1 MNSMQ
6 YSSLVKK
13 LVDDLKGVFNNAG
26 LGGEAGE
33 YQLLTQSFL
42 YKFINDKFLYEA
54 KSFDDKNT
62 YENIMLMSEDEYEG
76 LQMDLGNKSAF
87 IKREDLIESIFNKQN
102 KDGFSELF
110 DDTLNDISYDNND
123 IYSVETAGNTE
134 ISLFDSNLIKNNI
147 IDSSQRDFVA
157 KSIINKLTEVK
168 FDESIF
174 NAGFDFFS
182 TIFEYMIKDYNKDGG
197 GKYAEYYT
205 PHSVAK
211 IIAKIIVGKSSPS
224 NVRIYDP
231 AAGSGTLLMNLASE
245 IGTEK
250 STVYSQ
256 DISQKSSNL
265 LRLNLILNGL
275 SHSINNIVQG
285 NTILENKHS
294 EKMDYIVSNP
304 PFKLDFSEWRDQI
317 ESLPDFSNRF
327 FAGVPSIPKKQKSGM
342 AIYELFIQHIL
353 YSLKEDGKAA
363 IVVPTGFLTA
373 QNGIDKKIRKK
384 IIENNWVSGILSM
397 PSNIFATTG
406 TNVSVIFIDKSR
418 NDNDETIFLEDASNL
433 GSKVREESGNQRTV
447 LSKNEEDKIINSFI
461 KREESEDFSILV
473 SLDELKKNDF
483 SLSVGRYF
491 PIKIE
496 YKEINQKDFSSK
508 MDEYQNELN
517 SLFEEGT
524 FLEKKIFS
532 SMKEMYYGD

>member
-54 KSFDDKNT
+54 KNFDDKNT

-211 IIAKIIVGKSSPS
+211 IIAKIIVGKNSPS

-231 AAGSGTLLMNLASE
+231 AAGSGTLLMNLSSE

-433 GSKVREESGNQRTV
+433 GSKVREENGNQRTV